1 MSKIHEDSSLSYPPP
16 RAHALG
22 DEKRIAIEEKKVS
35 LILIRLIHAIF
46 SHTNPRMYFMEGQMV
61 SISIV
66 NCPS

>member
-1 MSKIHEDSSLSYPPP
+1 MQVHHYLILHHELM
-16 RAHALG
+16 RWVTT

-35 LILIRLIHAIF
+35 LILIRKIHAIF
-46 SHTNPRMYFMEGQMV
+46 THTNPRMYFMEGQMV

>member
-1 MSKIHEDSSLSYPPP
+1 MKVHHYLILHHELM
-16 RAHALG
+16 RWVTT

-35 LILIRLIHAIF
+35 LIRAIF

>member
-35 LILIRLIHAIF
+35 LIRAIF

>member
-1 MSKIHEDSSLSYPPP
+1 M
-16 RAHALG
+16 RWVTT